1 MELKLVIVGGRHAGR
16 EIPVPGPKFLIGRG
30 DDCQFQPQN
39 KLVSRKHCAIL
50 IEESSAAIE
59 DCGSTNGTFLN
70 GEKIQQRRE
79 LKDGDQI
86 KIAIFEMQVRLTVS
100 LEGKK
105 KPKVHNVQEAAVRTV
120 ASAAEPT
127 ADLDISS
134 WLTDEDQKG
143 KHASPPEI
151 PATFHDTLPGK
162 KIDETA
168 TIPASQGPPGKEKE
182 KLPRAKPAGHT
193 LRTTKPMADSSR
205 SAAEDMLKQFFPRK
219 KA

>member
-16 EIPVPGPKFLIGRG
+16 EIPVAGPKFLIGRG
-30 DDCQFQPQN
+30 DGCQFQPQN

-70 GEKIQQRRE
+70 GEKIQQRQE

-86 KIAIFEMQVRLTVS
+86 KIAIFEMQVRLTAS

-120 ASAAEPT
+120 ASAAEPA

-151 PATFHDTLPGK
+151 RQRFTTRFRQDRQPRPYRPARAHRGK
-162 KIDETA
+162 KRKNYRERS
-168 TIPASQGPPGKEKE
+168 PRGMRCGPPNRW
-182 KLPRAKPAGHT
+182 LIAAARRPR
-193 LRTTKPMADSSR
+193 MC
-205 SAAEDMLKQFFPRK
+205 
-219 KA
+219 